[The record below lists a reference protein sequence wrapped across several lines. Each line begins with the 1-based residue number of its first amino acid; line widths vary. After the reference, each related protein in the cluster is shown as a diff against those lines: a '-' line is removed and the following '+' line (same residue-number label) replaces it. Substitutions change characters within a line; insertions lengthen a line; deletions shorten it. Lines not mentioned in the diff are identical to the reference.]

1 VSARFERWRTWRWVP
16 TCAGAPSHKREG
28 GFTPPRR
35 SAEHGFTLVEVMV
48 ALLIFG
54 MIAAAG
60 VAILSF
66 SVRAQASG
74 GAKLDDLAALA
85 RTGSILSADLAQVVN
100 RPARDAGGVLL
111 PAFVG
116 EAGALTLVRGG
127 WSNLDGAARPSA
139 QKVRWA
145 LDDGRLVR
153 MAWPQLDGAQ
163 PFDPATMLDGV
174 RVVRLRY
181 RYRGA
186 WSDRWDG
193 AIGVALPDAV
203 ELSVLRSSG
212 VGYRQLFVTGTGY
225 VGPAASGPVPTP
237 SGTPGATR

>member
-1 VSARFERWRTWRWVP
+1 VTGSACLRVDERCFDKLSTNGKGGR
-16 TCAGAPSHKREG
+16 SHTE
-28 GFTPPRR
+28 
-35 SAEHGFTLVEVMV
+35 AGFTLVEVMV

-85 RTGSILSADLAQVVN
+85 RTGSILSADLAQATN

-116 EAGALTLVRGG
+116 EADSVALVRGG

-139 QKVRWA
+139 QKVRWD
-145 LDDGRLVR
+145 LNDGRLVR
-153 MAWPQLDGAQ
+153 TAWPQLDGAQ
-163 PFDPATMLDGV
+163 PLDPATMLEQV
-174 RVVRLRY
+174 RAVRLRY

-193 AIGVALPDAV
+193 AVGVPLPDAV
-203 ELSVLRSSG
+203 ELSISRASG
-212 VGYRQLFVTGTGY
+212 VSYRQLFVVGTSY
-225 VGPAASGPVPTP
+225 AVPAPPEPSPTP
-237 SGTPGATR
+237 SGTPGASR